1 MRISDYK
8 LADPEIPKISK
19 TQFLKLT
26 PEKQKEYLRLYK
38 TQIIPKLSVLR
49 EHHRFYTIHGGRG
62 SGKSTS
68 VAKWLTQKMTAET
81 HTLLCTREIQNSL
94 AESSYQMLVDMIA
107 YQELGGWNIQKE
119 KIFNDNGSKIIFHGL
134 RDNKSAN
141 SLKSYVNIDL
151 VWCEEAQSLS
161 ANSLRLLLPTIR
173 EEGAEFYFTYN
184 PETEEDAV
192 EIIKTRQDVLDVEVN
207 WNDNPFFPEQ
217 LRMEM
222 EADFKTDPDEAE
234 HVWNGQYRKQA
245 ENAVMSRLAVHEAME
260 REVDTEGDYQIAVD
274 VARYGSDSSIISMR
288 KGLKMIDLKEYKN
301 ISLVELCGHIEVIAG
316 NNHDMTIKVDE
327 TGVGGGV
334 VDILQGRGYRNVIG
348 INFGSK
354 PQDTDKFADLPSEMW
369 CTFPISD
376 VSLLNDS
383 GLFHELT
390 DRRFSYD
397 HKARRQVESK
407 DSYKARNGGKSP
419 DKADSVLM
427 LYYEPKINRPM
438 LY

>member
-1 MRISDYK
+1 MVE
-8 LADPEIPKISK
+8 LTIPKISK
-19 TQFLKLT
+19 KKFLSLSA
-26 PEKQKEYLRLYK
+26 EKQKEYLRLFQTQVVPCLEVFRNPAPYK
-38 TQIIPKLSVLR
+38 IS
-49 EHHRFYTIHGGRG
+49 YGGRG
-62 SGKSTS
+62 SGKSWS
-68 VAKWLTQKMTAET
+68 FASLLSQKLTAEK
-81 HTLLCTREIQNSL
+81 HNLLCCREIQKSL
-94 AESSYQMLVDMIA
+94 EDSSYKLLVETI
-107 YQELGGWNIQKE
+107 ERLNLKGWVIKKDTLENE
-119 KIFNDNGSKIIFHGL
+119 NGSRVIFRGL
-134 RDNKSAN
+134 KDLRAGNAIKS
-141 SLKSYVNIDL
+141 LEGYDL
-151 VWCEEAQSLS
+151 AWLEEAQAISLE
-161 ANSLRLLLPTIR
+161 SLQLLLPTIR
-173 EEGAEFYFTYN
+173 MNGSEIWACYN
-184 PETEEDAV
+184 PNTEEDAIEMLKQREGAICV
-192 EIIKTRQDVLDVEVN
+192 KCN
-207 WNDNPFFPEQ
+207 WSDNPWFTER
-217 LRMEM
+217 LAKER
-222 EADFKTDPDEAE
+222 EADYKFNPELARHIWE
-234 HVWNGQYRKQA
+234 GEYLAQA
-245 ENAVMSRLAVHEAME
+245 DNAVMSRLAVHEAME
-260 REVDTEGDYQIAVD
+260 REVDSEGDYQIAVD

-301 ISLVELCGHIEVIAG
+301 ISLVELCGHIEVMAG

-334 VDILQGRGYRNVIG
+334 VDILQGRGYKNVIG

>member
-1 MRISDYK
+1 MEN
-8 LADPEIPKISK
+8 LAKPLIPKITK
-19 TQFLKLT
+19 EQFLKLT
-26 PEKQKEYLRLYK
+26 PEKQERYLWLYQSQVVPCLEVFRQPAPYK
-38 TQIIPKLSVLR
+38 ITA
-49 EHHRFYTIHGGRG
+49 GGRG
-62 SGKSTS
+62 SGKSWS
-68 VAKWLTQKMTAET
+68 FASLLSQKLTAEK
-81 HTLLCTREIQNSL
+81 HNLLCCREIQKSL
-94 AESSYQMLVDMIA
+94 EDSSYKLLVETI
-107 YQELGGWNIQKE
+107 ERLNLKGWVIKKDTLENE
-119 KIFNDNGSKIIFHGL
+119 NGSRVIFRGL
-134 RDNKSAN
+134 KDLRAGNAIKS
-141 SLKSYVNIDL
+141 LEGYDL
-151 VWCEEAQSLS
+151 AWLEEAQAISLE
-161 ANSLRLLLPTIR
+161 SLQLLLPTIR
-173 EEGAEFYFTYN
+173 MNGSEIWACYN
-184 PETEEDAV
+184 PNTEEDAIEMLKAREGAICV
-192 EIIKTRQDVLDVEVN
+192 KCN
-207 WNDNPFFPEQ
+207 WSDNPWFTER
-217 LRMEM
+217 LAKER
-222 EADFKTDPDEAE
+222 EADYKFNPELARHIWE
-234 HVWNGQYRKQA
+234 GEYLAQA
-245 ENAVMSRLAVHEAME
+245 DNAVMSRLAVHEAME
-260 REVDTEGDYQIAVD
+260 REVDSEGDYQIAVD

-301 ISLVELCGHIEVIAG
+301 ISLVELCGHIEVMAG

-427 LYYEPKINRPM
+427 LFYEPKIIRPM

>member
-1 MRISDYK
+1 ME
-8 LADPEIPKISK
+8 LAIPKITK
-19 TQFLKLT
+19 KQFLSLS
-26 PEKQKEYLRLYK
+26 PEKQEKYLQLFQTQVVPCLEVFRNPAPYK
-38 TQIIPKLSVLR
+38 IS
-49 EHHRFYTIHGGRG
+49 YGGRG
-62 SGKSTS
+62 SGKSWS
-68 VAKWLTQKMTAET
+68 FASLLSQKLTAEK
-81 HTLLCTREIQNSL
+81 HNLLCCREIQKSL
-94 AESSYQMLVDMIA
+94 EDSSYKLLVETI
-107 YQELGGWNIQKE
+107 ERLNLKGWVIKKDTLENE
-119 KIFNDNGSKIIFHGL
+119 NGSRVIFRGL
-134 RDNKSAN
+134 KDLRAGNAIKS
-141 SLKSYVNIDL
+141 LEGYDL
-151 VWCEEAQSLS
+151 AWLEEAQAISLE
-161 ANSLRLLLPTIR
+161 SLQLLLPTIR
-173 EEGAEFYFTYN
+173 MNGSEIWACYN
-184 PETEEDAV
+184 PNTEEDAIEMLKQREGAIV
-192 EIIKTRQDVLDVEVN
+192 VKCN
-207 WNDNPFFPEQ
+207 WCDNPWFTER
-217 LRMEM
+217 LAKER
-222 EADFKTDPDEAE
+222 EADYKFNPELARHIWE
-234 HVWNGQYRKQA
+234 GEYLAQA
-245 ENAVMSRLAVHEAME
+245 DNAVMSRLAVHEAME
-260 REVDTEGDYQIAVD
+260 REVDSEGDYQIAVD

-301 ISLVELCGHIEVIAG
+301 ISLVELCGHIEVMAG

-427 LYYEPKINRPM
+427 LFYEPKIIRPM

>member
-1 MRISDYK
+1 MDFRKIK
-8 LADPEIPKISK
+8 IADPEIPKI
-19 TQFLKLT
+19 TLT
-26 PEKQKEYLRLYK
+26 KFKSMSEEKQKRYLELYR

-68 VAKWLTQKMTAET
+68 VAKWLTQKMSAEQ
-81 HTLLCTREIQNSL
+81 HTLLCCREIQNSL
-94 AESSYQMLVDMIA
+94 AESSYQLLVDMID
-107 YQELGGWNIQKE
+107 YQQLKGWTVQKE
-119 KIFNDNGSKIIFHGL
+119 HIYHENGSKIIFHGL
-134 RDNKSAN
+134 RDNKAAN
-141 SLKSYVNIDL
+141 SLKSVVNISL
-151 VWCEEAQSLS
+151 VWCEEAQALS
-161 ANSLRLLLPTIR
+161 KNSLQLLLPTIR
-173 EEGAEFYFTYN
+173 VEGAEFYFTYN

-192 EIIKTRQDVLDVEVN
+192 EIIKTRKDVLDVEVN
-207 WNDNPFFPEQ
+207 WYDNPFFPQQ
-217 LRMEM
+217 LFDEM
-222 EADFKTDPDEAE
+222 EADFKTNPDEAE
-234 HVWNGQYRKQA
+234 HIWNGHYRNQA
-245 ENAVMSRLAVHEAME
+245 DNAVMSRIAVHEAME
-260 REVDTEGDYQIAVD
+260 REVDDEGDFQIAVD
-274 VARYGSDSSIISMR
+274 VARFGSDSSIISMR
-288 KGLKMIDLKEYKN
+288 KGLVMKDLKEYKN
-301 ISLVELCGHIEVIAG
+301 ISLVELCDHIEIMAG
-316 NNHDMTIKVDE
+316 HNHNMTIKVDE

-334 VDILQGRGYRNVIG
+334 VDILKSRGYRNVIG

-354 PQDTDKFADLPSEMW
+354 PQDADKFADLPSEMW
-369 CTFPISD
+369 CTLNIGEI
-376 VSLLNDS
+376 SLLNDA

>member
-1 MRISDYK
+1 MVE
-8 LADPEIPKISK
+8 LAIPKITK
-19 TQFLKLT
+19 KQFLSLS
-26 PEKQKEYLRLYK
+26 PEKQEKYLQLYQ
-38 TQIIPKLSVLR
+38 TQVVPCLEVFRNPAPYKIS
-49 EHHRFYTIHGGRG
+49 YGGRG
-62 SGKSTS
+62 SGKSWS
-68 VAKWLTQKMTAET
+68 FASLLSQKLTAEK
-81 HTLLCTREIQNSL
+81 HNLLCCREIQKSL
-94 AESSYQMLVDMIA
+94 EDSSYKLLVETI
-107 YQELGGWNIQKE
+107 ERLNLKGWVIKKDTLENE
-119 KIFNDNGSKIIFHGL
+119 NGSRVIFRGL
-134 RDNKSAN
+134 KDLRAGNAIKS
-141 SLKSYVNIDL
+141 LEGYDL
-151 VWCEEAQSLS
+151 AWLEEAQAISLE
-161 ANSLRLLLPTIR
+161 SLQLLLPTIR
-173 EEGAEFYFTYN
+173 MNGSEIWACYN
-184 PETEEDAV
+184 PNTEEDAIEMLKAREGAISV
-192 EIIKTRQDVLDVEVN
+192 KCN
-207 WNDNPFFPEQ
+207 WSDNPWFTER
-217 LRMEM
+217 LAKER
-222 EADFKTDPDEAE
+222 EADYKFNPELARHIWE
-234 HVWNGQYRKQA
+234 GEYLSQA
-245 ENAVMSRLAVHEAME
+245 DNAVMSRLAVHEAME
-260 REVDTEGDYQIAVD
+260 REVDSEGDYQIAVD

-301 ISLVELCGHIEVIAG
+301 ISLVELCGHIEVMAG

-334 VDILQGRGYRNVIG
+334 VDILQSRGYKNVIG

-354 PQDTDKFADLPSEMW
+354 PQDADKFADLPSEMW

>member
-1 MRISDYK
+1 MNYSNIE
-8 LADPEIPKISK
+8 LAKPEIPKISQE
-19 TQFLKLT
+19 QFLKYSA
-26 PEKQKEYLRLYK
+26 EKQKEYMRLYR

-68 VAKWLTQKMTAET
+68 VAKILLQKMTAEP
-81 HTLLCTREIQNSL
+81 HTLLCCREIQNSL
-94 AESSYQMLVDMIA
+94 AESSYQMLVDMIE
-107 YQELGGWNIQKE
+107 YQQLEGWIIQKE
-119 KIFNDNGSKIIFHGL
+119 RIYHQNGSKVIFHGL
-134 RDNKSAN
+134 RDTQASN
-141 SLKSYVNIDL
+141 SLKSVVNISL

-161 ANSLRLLLPTIR
+161 ANSLRILLPTVR

-192 EIIKTRQDVLDVEVN
+192 EIIKTRKDVLDVEVN
-207 WNDNPFFPEQ
+207 WYDNPFFPQQ
-217 LRMEM
+217 LRDEM
-222 EADFKTDPDEAE
+222 EADFATNPDEAE
-234 HVWNGQYRKQA
+234 HIWNGQYRKQA
-245 ENAVMSRLAVHEAME
+245 DNAVMSRIVVHEAME
-260 REVDTEGDYQIAVD
+260 REVDEDGDYQIAVD

-288 KGLKMIDLKEYKN
+288 KGLKLKELKEYKN
-301 ISLVELCGHIEVIAG
+301 MSLVELCGHIEVMAG

-327 TGVGGGV
+327 TGIGGGV
-334 VDILQGRGYRNVIG
+334 VDILKSLGYKNVIG

-376 VSLLNDS
+376 VSLINDG

>member
-1 MRISDYK
+1 MK
-8 LADPEIPKISK
+8 NTELPELTIPKITK
-19 TQFLKLT
+19 TQFIKLAE
-26 PEKQKEYLRLYK
+26 EKQKEYIRLY
-38 TQIIPKLSVLR
+38 R
-49 EHHRFYTIHGGRG
+49 EQVVPCLEVFRNPAPYKITAGGRG
-62 SGKSTS
+62 SGKSWS
-68 VAKWLTQKMTAET
+68 IASLLMQELTAEK
-81 HTLLCTREIQNSL
+81 HALLCCREIQKSL
-94 AESSYQMLVDMIA
+94 ADSSYKLCVDTI
-107 YQELGGWNIQKE
+107 ERLHLNGWTITKE
-119 KIFNDNGSKIIFHGL
+119 TLENENGSRVIFRGL
-134 RDNKSAN
+134 KDLRAGNAIKS
-141 SLKSYVNIDL
+141 LEGYDRCWI
-151 VWCEEAQSLS
+151 EEAQSI
-161 ANSLRLLLPTIR
+161 SLESLQLLLPTIR
-173 EEGAEFYFTYN
+173 VLGSEIWACYN
-184 PETEEDAV
+184 PNTEEDAIEMLKLREGAMV
-192 EIIKTRQDVLDVEVN
+192 VPCN
-207 WNDNPFFPEQ
+207 WNDNPWFNER
-217 LRMEM
+217 LKAER
-222 EADFKTDPDEAE
+222 EADYKFNPELARHIWE
-234 HVWNGQYRKQA
+234 GEYLSQA
-245 ENAVMSRLAVHEAME
+245 DNAVMSRLAVHEAME
-260 REVDTEGDYQIAVD
+260 REVDNEGDYQIAVD
-274 VARYGSDSSIISMR
+274 VARYGSDSSIITMR

>member
-1 MRISDYK
+1 ME
-8 LADPEIPKISK
+8 LAIPKITK
-19 TQFLKLT
+19 EQFLSLS
-26 PEKQKEYLRLYK
+26 PEKQEKYLQLYQ
-38 TQIIPKLSVLR
+38 TQVVPCLEVFRNPAPYKIS
-49 EHHRFYTIHGGRG
+49 YGGRG
-62 SGKSTS
+62 SGKSWS
-68 VAKWLTQKMTAET
+68 FASLLSQKLTAEK
-81 HTLLCTREIQNSL
+81 HNLLCCREIQKSL
-94 AESSYQMLVDMIA
+94 EDSSYKLLVETI
-107 YQELGGWNIQKE
+107 ERLNLKGWVIKKDTLENE
-119 KIFNDNGSKIIFHGL
+119 NGSRVIFRGL
-134 RDNKSAN
+134 KDLRAGNAIKS
-141 SLKSYVNIDL
+141 LEGYDL
-151 VWCEEAQSLS
+151 AWLEEAQAISLE
-161 ANSLRLLLPTIR
+161 SLQLLLPTIR
-173 EEGAEFYFTYN
+173 MNGSEIWACYN
-184 PETEEDAV
+184 PNTEEDAIEMLKQREGAIV
-192 EIIKTRQDVLDVEVN
+192 VKCN
-207 WNDNPFFPEQ
+207 WCDNPWFTER
-217 LRMEM
+217 LAKER
-222 EADFKTDPDEAE
+222 EADYKFNPELARHIWE
-234 HVWNGQYRKQA
+234 GEYLAQA
-245 ENAVMSRLAVHEAME
+245 DNAVMSRIAVHEAME
-260 REVDTEGDYQIAVD
+260 REVDNEGDYQIAVD

-301 ISLVELCGHIEVIAG
+301 ISLVELCGHIEVMAG

>member
-1 MRISDYK
+1 MENTAK
-8 LADPEIPKISK
+8 PLIPKITK
-19 TQFLKLT
+19 EQFLKLT
-26 PEKQKEYLRLYK
+26 PEKQERYLWLYQSQVVPCLEVFRQPAPYK
-38 TQIIPKLSVLR
+38 ITA
-49 EHHRFYTIHGGRG
+49 GGRG
-62 SGKSTS
+62 SGKSWS
-68 VAKWLTQKMTAET
+68 FASLLSQKLTAEK
-81 HTLLCTREIQNSL
+81 HNLLCCREIQKSL
-94 AESSYQMLVDMIA
+94 EDSSYKLLVETI
-107 YQELGGWNIQKE
+107 ERLNLKGWVIKKDTLENG
-119 KIFNDNGSKIIFHGL
+119 NGSRVIFRGL
-134 RDNKSAN
+134 KDLRAGNAIKS
-141 SLKSYVNIDL
+141 LEGYDL
-151 VWCEEAQSLS
+151 AWLEEAQAISLE
-161 ANSLRLLLPTIR
+161 SLQLLLPTIR
-173 EEGAEFYFTYN
+173 MNGSEIWACYN
-184 PETEEDAV
+184 PNTEEDAIEMLKQREGAICV
-192 EIIKTRQDVLDVEVN
+192 KCN
-207 WNDNPFFPEQ
+207 WSDNPWFTER
-217 LRMEM
+217 LAKER
-222 EADFKTDPDEAE
+222 EADYKFNPKLARHIWEGEYLA
-234 HVWNGQYRKQA
+234 QA
-245 ENAVMSRLAVHEAME
+245 DNAVMSRLAVHEAME
-260 REVDTEGDYQIAVD
+260 REVDSEGDYQIAVD

-301 ISLVELCGHIEVIAG
+301 ISLVELCGHIEVMAG

-334 VDILQGRGYRNVIG
+334 VDILQGRGYRNVVG

>member
-1 MRISDYK
+1 MEN
-8 LADPEIPKISK
+8 LAKPLIPKITK
-19 TQFLKLT
+19 EQFLKLT
-26 PEKQKEYLRLYK
+26 PEKQERYLWLYQSQVVPCLEVFRQPAPYK
-38 TQIIPKLSVLR
+38 ITA
-49 EHHRFYTIHGGRG
+49 GGRG
-62 SGKSTS
+62 SGKSWS
-68 VAKWLTQKMTAET
+68 FASLLSQKLTAEK
-81 HTLLCTREIQNSL
+81 HNLLCCREIQKSL
-94 AESSYQMLVDMIA
+94 EDSSYKLLVETI
-107 YQELGGWNIQKE
+107 ERLNLKGWVIKKDTLENE
-119 KIFNDNGSKIIFHGL
+119 NGSRVIFRGL
-134 RDNKSAN
+134 KDLRAGNAIKS
-141 SLKSYVNIDL
+141 LEGYDL
-151 VWCEEAQSLS
+151 AWLEEAQAISLE
-161 ANSLRLLLPTIR
+161 SLQLLLPTIR
-173 EEGAEFYFTYN
+173 MNGSEIWACYN
-184 PETEEDAV
+184 PNTEEDAIEMLKQREGAICV
-192 EIIKTRQDVLDVEVN
+192 KCN
-207 WNDNPFFPEQ
+207 WSDNPWFTER
-217 LRMEM
+217 LAKER
-222 EADFKTDPDEAE
+222 EADYKFNPELARHIWE
-234 HVWNGQYRKQA
+234 GEYLAQA
-245 ENAVMSRLAVHEAME
+245 DNAVMSRLAVHEAME
-260 REVDTEGDYQIAVD
+260 REVDSEGDYQIAVD

-288 KGLKMIDLKEYKN
+288 KGLKLKELKEYKN
-301 ISLVELCGHIEVIAG
+301 MSLVELCGHIEVMAG

>member
-1 MRISDYK
+1 ME
-8 LADPEIPKISK
+8 LAIPKITK
-19 TQFLKLT
+19 EQFLSLS
-26 PEKQKEYLRLYK
+26 PEKQEKYLQLYQ
-38 TQIIPKLSVLR
+38 TQVVPCLEVFRNPAPYKIS
-49 EHHRFYTIHGGRG
+49 YGGRG
-62 SGKSTS
+62 SGKSWS
-68 VAKWLTQKMTAET
+68 FASLLSQKLTAEK
-81 HTLLCTREIQNSL
+81 HNLLCCREIQKSL
-94 AESSYQMLVDMIA
+94 EDSSYKLLVETI
-107 YQELGGWNIQKE
+107 ERLNLKGWVIKKDTLENE
-119 KIFNDNGSKIIFHGL
+119 NGSRVIFRGL
-134 RDNKSAN
+134 KDLRAGNAIKSLEGYDIAW
-141 SLKSYVNIDL
+141 L
-151 VWCEEAQSLS
+151 EEAQAISLE
-161 ANSLRLLLPTIR
+161 SLQLLLPTIR
-173 EEGAEFYFTYN
+173 MNGSEIWACYN
-184 PETEEDAV
+184 PNTEEDAIEMLKQREGAICV
-192 EIIKTRQDVLDVEVN
+192 KCN
-207 WNDNPFFPEQ
+207 WSDNPWFTER
-217 LRMEM
+217 LAKER
-222 EADFKTDPDEAE
+222 EADYKFNPELARHIWE
-234 HVWNGQYRKQA
+234 GEYLSQA
-245 ENAVMSRLAVHEAME
+245 DNAVMSRLAVHEAME
-260 REVDTEGDYQIAVD
+260 REVDSEGDYQIAVD

-301 ISLVELCGHIEVIAG
+301 ISLVELCGHIEVMAG

-376 VSLLNDS
+376 VSLINDS

-397 HKARRQVESK
+397 HKARRAVESK
-407 DSYKARNGGKSP
+407 DSYKARNNGKSP

>member
-1 MRISDYK
+1 MTE
-8 LADPEIPKISK
+8 LTIPKITK
-19 TQFLKLT
+19 KQFLSLT
-26 PEKQKEYLRLYK
+26 PEKQKEYLRLYQ
-38 TQIIPKLSVLR
+38 TQVVPCLEVFRNPAPYKIS
-49 EHHRFYTIHGGRG
+49 YGGRG
-62 SGKSTS
+62 SGKSWS
-68 VAKWLTQKMTAET
+68 FASLLSQKLTAEK
-81 HTLLCTREIQNSL
+81 HNLLCCREIQKSL
-94 AESSYQMLVDMIA
+94 EDSSYKLLVETI
-107 YQELGGWNIQKE
+107 ERLNLKGWVIKKDTLENE
-119 KIFNDNGSKIIFHGL
+119 NGSRVIFRGL
-134 RDNKSAN
+134 KDLRAGNAIKS
-141 SLKSYVNIDL
+141 LEGYDL
-151 VWCEEAQSLS
+151 AWLEEAQAISLE
-161 ANSLRLLLPTIR
+161 SLQLLLPTIR
-173 EEGAEFYFTYN
+173 MNGSEIWACYNPNTEDDAIEMLKQREGAIVVKCNWSDNPWFTERLAKEREADYKFN
-184 PETEEDAV
+184 PELARHIWEGEYLA
-192 EIIKTRQDVLDVEVN
+192 Q
-207 WNDNPFFPEQ
+207 
-217 LRMEM
+217 
-222 EADFKTDPDEAE
+222 AD
-234 HVWNGQYRKQA
+234 
-245 ENAVMSRLAVHEAME
+245 NAVMSRLAVHEAME
-260 REVDTEGDYQIAVD
+260 REVDSEGDYQIAVD

-301 ISLVELCGHIEVIAG
+301 ISLVELCGHIEVMAG
-316 NNHDMTIKVDE
+316 YNHDMTIKVDE

-383 GLFHELT
+383 GLFHEFT

-419 DKADSVLM
+419 DKADSVIM

>member
-1 MRISDYK
+1 MELS
-8 LADPEIPKISK
+8 IPKITK
-19 TQFLKLT
+19 KQFLSLS
-26 PEKQKEYLRLYK
+26 PEKQEKYLQLYQ
-38 TQIIPKLSVLR
+38 TQVVPCLEVFRNPAPYKIS
-49 EHHRFYTIHGGRG
+49 YGGRG
-62 SGKSTS
+62 SGKSWS
-68 VAKWLTQKMTAET
+68 FASLLSQKLTAEK
-81 HTLLCTREIQNSL
+81 HNLLCCREIQKSL
-94 AESSYQMLVDMIA
+94 EDSSYKLLVETI
-107 YQELGGWNIQKE
+107 ERLNLKGWVIKKDTLENE
-119 KIFNDNGSKIIFHGL
+119 NGSRVIFRGL
-134 RDNKSAN
+134 KDLRAGNAIKS
-141 SLKSYVNIDL
+141 LEGYDL
-151 VWCEEAQSLS
+151 AWLEEAQAISLE
-161 ANSLRLLLPTIR
+161 SLQLLLPTIR
-173 EEGAEFYFTYN
+173 MNGSEIWACYN
-184 PETEEDAV
+184 PNTEEDAIEMLKQREGAICV
-192 EIIKTRQDVLDVEVN
+192 KCN
-207 WNDNPFFPEQ
+207 WSDNPWFTER
-217 LRMEM
+217 LAKER
-222 EADFKTDPDEAE
+222 EADYKFNPELARHIWE
-234 HVWNGQYRKQA
+234 GEYLAQA
-245 ENAVMSRLAVHEAME
+245 DNAVMSRLAVHEAME
-260 REVDTEGDYQIAVD
+260 REVDSEGDYQIAVD

-301 ISLVELCGHIEVIAG
+301 ISLVELCGHIEVMAG

-397 HKARRQVESK
+397 HKARRQIESK

>member
-1 MRISDYK
+1 MIE
-8 LADPEIPKISK
+8 PIIPQI
-19 TQFLKLT
+19 T
-26 PEKQKEYLRLYK
+26 EKQFDALSDEKKADYLRLYRNQVVPCLEVFRQPAPYK
-38 TQIIPKLSVLR
+38 ITA
-49 EHHRFYTIHGGRG
+49 GGRG
-62 SGKSTS
+62 SGKSWS
-68 VAKWLTQKMTAET
+68 IASLLMQQLTAEK
-81 HTLLCTREIQNSL
+81 HNLVCCREIQKSL
-94 AESSYQMLVDMIA
+94 DDSVYKLCVETIKRLK
-107 YQELGGWNIQKE
+107 LGGWNVLRDVLE
-119 KIFNDNGSKIIFHGL
+119 NENGSRVIFRGL
-134 RDNKSAN
+134 KDLRAGNAIKS
-141 SLKSYVNIDL
+141 LEGYDRCWI
-151 VWCEEAQSLS
+151 EEAQSVS
-161 ANSLRLLLPTIR
+161 AESLQMLIPTIR
-173 EEGAEFYFTYN
+173 MNGSEIWASYN
-184 PETEEDAV
+184 PNTEEDAIESLKLREGAV
-192 EIIKTRQDVLDVEVN
+192 VVKCN
-207 WNDNPFFPEQ
+207 WNDNPWFTEK
-217 LRMEM
+217 LAKDR
-222 EADFKTDPDEAE
+222 EADYKFNPDLARHIWEGEYLA
-234 HVWNGQYRKQA
+234 QA
-245 ENAVMSRLAVHEAME
+245 DNSVMSRIAVHEAME
-260 REVDTEGDYQIAVD
+260 REVDSEGDYQIAVD

-301 ISLVELCGHIEVIAG
+301 ISLVELCGHIEVMAG

>member
-1 MRISDYK
+1 ME
-8 LADPEIPKISK
+8 LAIPKITK
-19 TQFLKLT
+19 KQFLSLS
-26 PEKQKEYLRLYK
+26 PENQEKYLQLYQ
-38 TQIIPKLSVLR
+38 TQVVPCLEVFRNPAPYKIS
-49 EHHRFYTIHGGRG
+49 YGGRG
-62 SGKSTS
+62 SGKSWS
-68 VAKWLTQKMTAET
+68 FASLLSQKLTAEK
-81 HTLLCTREIQNSL
+81 HNLLCCREIQKSL
-94 AESSYQMLVDMIA
+94 EDSSYKLLVETI
-107 YQELGGWNIQKE
+107 ERLNLKGWVIKKDTLENE
-119 KIFNDNGSKIIFHGL
+119 NGSRVIFRGL
-134 RDNKSAN
+134 KDLRAGNAIKS
-141 SLKSYVNIDL
+141 LEGYDL
-151 VWCEEAQSLS
+151 AWLEEAQAISLE
-161 ANSLRLLLPTIR
+161 SLQLLLPTIR
-173 EEGAEFYFTYN
+173 MNGSEIWACYN
-184 PETEEDAV
+184 PNTEEDAIEMLKQREGAICV
-192 EIIKTRQDVLDVEVN
+192 KCN
-207 WNDNPFFPEQ
+207 WSDNPWFTER
-217 LRMEM
+217 LAKER
-222 EADFKTDPDEAE
+222 EADYKFNPELARHIWE
-234 HVWNGQYRKQA
+234 GEYLAQA
-245 ENAVMSRLAVHEAME
+245 DNAVMSRLAVHEAME
-260 REVDTEGDYQIAVD
+260 REVDNEGDYQIAVD

-301 ISLVELCGHIEVIAG
+301 ISLVELCGHIEVMAG

>member
-1 MRISDYK
+1 MAEPI
-8 LADPEIPKISK
+8 IPKITK
-19 TQFLKLT
+19 EQFLKMS
-26 PEKQKEYLRLYK
+26 PENQDKYLRLY
-38 TQIIPKLSVLR
+38 R
-49 EHHRFYTIHGGRG
+49 EQVVPCLEVFRQPAPYKITAGGRG
-62 SGKSTS
+62 SGKSWS
-68 VAKWLTQKMTAET
+68 FASLLSQKLTAEK
-81 HTLLCTREIQNSL
+81 HNLLCCREIQKSL
-94 AESSYQMLVDMIA
+94 EDSSYKLLVETI
-107 YQELGGWNIQKE
+107 ERLNLKGWIIKKDTLENE
-119 KIFNDNGSKIIFHGL
+119 NGSRVIFRGL
-134 RDNKSAN
+134 KDLRAGNAIKS
-141 SLKSYVNIDL
+141 LEGYDL
-151 VWCEEAQSLS
+151 AWLEEAQAISLE
-161 ANSLRLLLPTIR
+161 SLQLLLPTIR
-173 EEGAEFYFTYN
+173 MNGSEIWACYN
-184 PETEEDAV
+184 PNTEEDAIEMLKAREGAICV
-192 EIIKTRQDVLDVEVN
+192 KCN
-207 WNDNPFFPEQ
+207 WSDNPWFTER
-217 LRMEM
+217 LAKER
-222 EADFKTDPDEAE
+222 EADYKFNPELARHIWE
-234 HVWNGQYRKQA
+234 GEYLAQA
-245 ENAVMSRLAVHEAME
+245 DNAVMSRLAVHEAME
-260 REVDTEGDYQIAVD
+260 REVDSEGDYQIAVD

-301 ISLVELCGHIEVIAG
+301 ISLVELCGHIEVMAG

>member
-1 MRISDYK
+1 MVE
-8 LADPEIPKISK
+8 LAIPKITK
-19 TQFLKLT
+19 KQFLSLS
-26 PEKQKEYLRLYK
+26 PEKQEKYLQLYQ
-38 TQIIPKLSVLR
+38 TQVVPCLEVFRNPAPYKIS
-49 EHHRFYTIHGGRG
+49 YGGRG
-62 SGKSTS
+62 SGKSWS
-68 VAKWLTQKMTAET
+68 FASLLSQKLTAEK
-81 HTLLCTREIQNSL
+81 HNLLCCREIQKSL
-94 AESSYQMLVDMIA
+94 EDSSYKLLVETI
-107 YQELGGWNIQKE
+107 ERLNLKGWVIKKDTLENE
-119 KIFNDNGSKIIFHGL
+119 NGSRVIFRGL
-134 RDNKSAN
+134 KDLRAGNAIKS
-141 SLKSYVNIDL
+141 LEGYDL
-151 VWCEEAQSLS
+151 AWLEEAQAISLE
-161 ANSLRLLLPTIR
+161 SLQLLLPTIR
-173 EEGAEFYFTYN
+173 MNGSEIWACYN
-184 PETEEDAV
+184 PNTEEDAIEMLKQREGAICV
-192 EIIKTRQDVLDVEVN
+192 KCN
-207 WNDNPFFPEQ
+207 WSDNPWFTER
-217 LRMEM
+217 LAKER
-222 EADFKTDPDEAE
+222 EADYKFNPELARHIWE
-234 HVWNGQYRKQA
+234 GEYLAQA
-245 ENAVMSRLAVHEAME
+245 DNAVMSRLAVHEAME
-260 REVDTEGDYQIAVD
+260 REVDSEGDYQIAVD

-301 ISLVELCGHIEVIAG
+301 ISLVELCGHIEVMAG

-397 HKARRQVESK
+397 HKARRQIESK

>member
-107 YQELGGWNIQKE
+107 YQELSGWNIQKE

-222 EADFKTDPDEAE
+222 EADFKTDQDEAE

-245 ENAVMSRLAVHEAME
+245 DNAVMSRLAVHEAME
-260 REVDTEGDYQIAVD
+260 REVDSEGDYQIAVD

-288 KGLKMIDLKEYKN
+288 KGLRLIELKEFKN
-301 ISLVELCGHIEVIAG
+301 MSLVELCGHIEIMAG
-316 NNHDMTIKVDE
+316 NNHNMTIKVDE

-334 VDILQGRGYRNVIG
+334 VDIMKSRGYTNVIG

-369 CTFPISD
+369 CTFPINE
-376 VSLLNDS
+376 VSLLNNDR
-383 GLFHELT
+383 LFHELT
-390 DRRFSYD
+390 DRRYSYD

-407 DSYKARNGGKSP
+407 DSYKSRNNGKSC
-419 DKADSVLM
+419 DYADSVLM
-427 LYYEPKINRPM
+427 LFYEPKINRPM

>member
-1 MRISDYK
+1 MAE
-8 LADPEIPKISK
+8 LTIPKITK
-19 TQFLKLT
+19 KQFLSLT
-26 PEKQKEYLRLYK
+26 PEKQKEYLRLFQTQVVPCLEVFRNPAPYK
-38 TQIIPKLSVLR
+38 IS
-49 EHHRFYTIHGGRG
+49 YGGRG
-62 SGKSTS
+62 SGKSWS
-68 VAKWLTQKMTAET
+68 FASLLSQKLTAEK
-81 HTLLCTREIQNSL
+81 HNLLCCREIQKSL
-94 AESSYQMLVDMIA
+94 EDSSYKLLVETI
-107 YQELGGWNIQKE
+107 ERLNLKGWVIKKDTLENE
-119 KIFNDNGSKIIFHGL
+119 NGSRVIFRGL
-134 RDNKSAN
+134 KDLRAGNAIKS
-141 SLKSYVNIDL
+141 LEGYDL
-151 VWCEEAQSLS
+151 AWLEEAQAISLE
-161 ANSLRLLLPTIR
+161 SLQLLLPTIR
-173 EEGAEFYFTYN
+173 MNGSEIWACYN
-184 PETEEDAV
+184 PNTEEDAIEMLKAREGAV
-192 EIIKTRQDVLDVEVN
+192 VVKCN
-207 WNDNPFFPEQ
+207 WSDNPWFTER
-217 LRMEM
+217 LAKER
-222 EADFKTDPDEAE
+222 EADYKFNPELARHIWE
-234 HVWNGQYRKQA
+234 GEYLAQA
-245 ENAVMSRLAVHEAME
+245 DNAVMSRLAVHEAME
-260 REVDTEGDYQIAVD
+260 REVDSEGDYQIAVD

-301 ISLVELCGHIEVIAG
+301 ISLVELCGHIEVMAG

>member
-1 MRISDYK
+1 MEN
-8 LADPEIPKISK
+8 LAKPLIPKITK
-19 TQFLKLT
+19 EQFLKLT
-26 PEKQKEYLRLYK
+26 PEKQERYLWLYQSQVVPCLEVFRQPAPYK
-38 TQIIPKLSVLR
+38 ITA
-49 EHHRFYTIHGGRG
+49 GGRG
-62 SGKSTS
+62 SGKSWS
-68 VAKWLTQKMTAET
+68 FASLLSQKLTAEK
-81 HTLLCTREIQNSL
+81 HNLLCCREIQKSL
-94 AESSYQMLVDMIA
+94 EDSSYKLLVETI
-107 YQELGGWNIQKE
+107 ERLNLKGWVIKKDTLENE
-119 KIFNDNGSKIIFHGL
+119 NGSRVIFRGL
-134 RDNKSAN
+134 KDLRAGNAIKS
-141 SLKSYVNIDL
+141 LEGYDL
-151 VWCEEAQSLS
+151 AWLEEAQAISLE
-161 ANSLRLLLPTIR
+161 SLQLLLPTIR
-173 EEGAEFYFTYN
+173 MNGSEIWACYN
-184 PETEEDAV
+184 PNTEEDAIEMLKQREGAICV
-192 EIIKTRQDVLDVEVN
+192 KCN
-207 WNDNPFFPEQ
+207 WSDNPWFTER
-217 LRMEM
+217 LVKER
-222 EADFKTDPDEAE
+222 EADYKFNPELARHIWE
-234 HVWNGQYRKQA
+234 GEYLAQA
-245 ENAVMSRLAVHEAME
+245 DNAVMSRIAVHEAME
-260 REVDTEGDYQIAVD
+260 REVDSEGDYQIAVD

>member
-1 MRISDYK
+1 MVE
-8 LADPEIPKISK
+8 LAIPKITK
-19 TQFLKLT
+19 KQFLSLS
-26 PEKQKEYLRLYK
+26 PEKQEKYLQLYQ
-38 TQIIPKLSVLR
+38 TQVVPCLEVFRNPAPYKIS
-49 EHHRFYTIHGGRG
+49 YGGRG
-62 SGKSTS
+62 SGKSWS
-68 VAKWLTQKMTAET
+68 FASLLSQKLTAEK
-81 HTLLCTREIQNSL
+81 HNLLCCREIQKSL
-94 AESSYQMLVDMIA
+94 EDSSYKLLVETI
-107 YQELGGWNIQKE
+107 ERLNLKGWVIKKDTLENE
-119 KIFNDNGSKIIFHGL
+119 NGSRVIFRGL
-134 RDNKSAN
+134 KDLRAGNAIKSLEGYDMAW
-141 SLKSYVNIDL
+141 L
-151 VWCEEAQSLS
+151 EEAQAISLE
-161 ANSLRLLLPTIR
+161 SLQLLLPTIR
-173 EEGAEFYFTYN
+173 MNGSEIWACYN
-184 PETEEDAV
+184 PNTEEDAIEMLKQREGAICV
-192 EIIKTRQDVLDVEVN
+192 KCN
-207 WNDNPFFPEQ
+207 WSDNPWFTER
-217 LRMEM
+217 LAKER
-222 EADFKTDPDEAE
+222 EADYKFNPELARHIWE
-234 HVWNGQYRKQA
+234 GEYLAQA
-245 ENAVMSRLAVHEAME
+245 DNAVMSRLVVHEAME
-260 REVDTEGDYQIAVD
+260 REVDSEGDYQIAVD

-301 ISLVELCGHIEVIAG
+301 ISLVELCGHIEVMAG